1 MLGKILS
8 ALLLM
13 LLVSG
18 CIMQTPLQTPQ
29 PVVEEEIE
37 ASPAAATE
45 PNSEMPTEP
54 VAEPDVA
61 EVPEGMVLIPATVY
75 MMGCD
80 PEHNNGYNCPNDEL
94 PQHKV
99 SLSAYAIDV
108 YEVTNAQYA
117 ACVAAGGCAVP
128 IVSASKTRD
137 DYYQNPEYANFPMIN
152 VKWEQAQAYCTWAGK
167 RLPTEAE
174 WELAARGT
182 TPKAY
187 PWGDEAPDCSKAN
200 VYHNATMSACVG
212 DTVAVGSYPEGASE
226 FGVMDMTGNV
236 WEWVAD
242 SYIEDFYSVSP
253 TENPLAE
260 EANQLRTVRGGGW
273 ASNWLAAR
281 VSSRAYDLSFYSG
294 SDLGFRCA
302 ADGGQ

>member
-1 MLGKILS
+1 MSGKILS

-13 LLVSG
+13 LIMSG

-29 PVVEEEIE
+29 PIVEEEIE
-37 ASPAAATE
+37 ATPAAATE
-45 PNSEMPTEP
+45 PSSEMPTEP
-54 VAEPDVA
+54 VAEPGVT
-61 EVPEGMVLIPATVY
+61 EVLEGMVLIPATEY

-80 PEHNNGYNCPNDEL
+80 PEHNNSYNCPNDEL

-117 ACVAAGGCAVP
+117 ACVAAGGCVAP

-200 VYHNATMSACVG
+200 IYHNATMSACVG

-236 WEWVAD
+236 WEWVVD
-242 SYIEDFYSVSP
+242 SYIEDFYSVSSHR
-253 TENPLAE
+253 ESFG
-260 EANQLRTVRGGGW
+260 RRG
-273 ASNWLAAR
+273 
-281 VSSRAYDLSFYSG
+281 
-294 SDLGFRCA
+294 
-302 ADGGQ
+302 